1 MHHEKGYLN
10 GKAELISHWELLIQ
24 AIKIIFLTTYLV
36 KFEAKMEIL
45 YLLNV
50 KKKGSLIIF
59 MKAHKKKK
67 KIADQYPTM
76 RSH

>member
-1 MHHEKGYLN
+1 M
-10 GKAELISHWELLIQ
+10 Q

-36 KFEAKMEIL
+36 KFGAKMEIL

-67 KIADQYPTM
+67 IADQYPTM